1 MSARAV
7 AAETARPRAN
17 CAILARVKNKTFID
31 QIDVLVRSGKGGD
44 GAATFRREALVA
56 FGGPDG
62 GDGGRGGDVV
72 LRASTHVNSLLAL
85 YYDPKLFA
93 EPGVPGSG
101 GRCYGRRGKDRVVDV
116 PCGTLV
122 TDVETGQ
129 VVADITTPGQQ
140 VVVAK
145 GGAGGFGNVHF
156 KTSVNQA
163 PTERTLGGEAEERR
177 LRLELK
183 TIADV
188 GLVGFPNAGKSSLL
202 ARLSSATPKIA
213 SYPFTT
219 LNPIVGTVEYADFA
233 QIRMADVP
241 GIIEGAARGVGL
253 GLAFLKHLERA
264 RALVYVID
272 MAGTDNR
279 RPWDDYATLAKE
291 IADYDADLAA
301 RPALVLANK
310 MDRAAGRRNLRR
322 FVKETGVTPIA
333 ASCEPSLKD
342 LRDYADLKDYAG
354 PVGLEA
360 FKDALRRLVNPKPR
374 AHQHLEAPPP
384 PLHEMPDTTGDEI
397 PAEALRFATFL
408 KLDPPKKKSHPSRG
422 NIH

>member
-1 MSARAV
+1 M
-7 AAETARPRAN
+7 
-17 CAILARVKNKTFID
+17 KNKTFID

-62 GDGGRGGDVV
+62 GDGGRGGDVI

-101 GRCYGRRGKDRVVDV
+101 GRCYGRRGKDLVVDV

-122 TDVETGQ
+122 TDLATGL
-129 VVADITTPGQQ
+129 VVADITTPGQK

-156 KTSVNQA
+156 KSSVNQA
-163 PTERTLGGEAEERR
+163 PTEHTKGGEAEEKR
-177 LRLELK
+177 LHLELK
-183 TIADV
+183 TIADA
-188 GLVGFPNAGKSSLL
+188 GLLGFPNAGKSSLL
-202 ARLSSATPKIA
+202 TRLSSATPKIA

-219 LNPIVGTVEYADFA
+219 LNPMVGTVEYEDFA

-264 RALVYVID
+264 RVLVYVLD

-279 RPWDDYATLAKE
+279 KPWEDYGILSKE
-291 IADYDADLAA
+291 IAEYSEDLAA
-301 RPALVLANK
+301 RPSLVLANK
-310 MDRAAGRRNLRR
+310 MDKAAGRKNLKR

-333 ASCEPSLKD
+333 ISCEPTLKD
-342 LRDYADLKDYAG
+342 LREYADLKDYAG
-354 PVGLEA
+354 PVGLEV
-360 FKDALRRLVNPKPR
+360 FKDELRKIINPKPR
-374 AHQHLEAPPP
+374 NHLHLDEAPPP
-384 PLHEMPDTTGDEI
+384 LSEMPDTTGDEI
-397 PAEALRFATFL
+397 PAEALKFATFL
-408 KLDPPKKKSHPSRG
+408 KLDAPKKKSHPSRG